1 MNNKFFF
8 LTFVSFLIYGCGNTS
23 EEAPAAEEAAPAAEE
38 AAPAVEEAAP
48 AVEEAAPAVEEAD
61 DILGSEGSSA
71 DLLSAQEDSDE
82 NRYYLGWEPCSG
94 KLSFEV
100 SKEEKNDLLSDPLV
114 QLYRTS
120 DNKEES
126 NFVEVMRGDGYS
138 PIAKITIP
146 MEDGETSLF
155 EFSDGSSSGTLTR
168 YGEKIIFSSEDSAS
182 IESSIECGLWG
193 VEKITT
199 ENILENEIDN
209 HNWGHLNG
217 NIEMDFHYGWKPLG
231 SGNGEFV
238 RILAKIDIISDTGD
252 IAVAMFNYG
261 APEGMC
267 PVLTCEGDVHTLKVM
282 DKYRKVLRT
291 YKFNFPYEENM
302 DLRKADK
309 VQAELLD
316 SFGRPKVTYY
326 ISYEKYR
333 SIISSWIQ
341 PKYWSNEVFLKE

>member
-1 MNNKFFF
+1 
-8 LTFVSFLIYGCGNTS
+8 
-23 EEAPAAEEAAPAAEE
+23 
-38 AAPAVEEAAP
+38 
-48 AVEEAAPAVEEAD
+48 
-61 DILGSEGSSA
+61 
-71 DLLSAQEDSDE
+71 LLSAQENSDE

-94 KLSFEV
+94 RLSFEV
-100 SKEEKNDLLSDPLV
+100 SKEEKDDLLSDPLV

-120 DNKEES
+120 DNKEKS
-126 NFVEVMRGDGYS
+126 RFVELMKGDGYS

-168 YGEKIIFSSEDSAS
+168 YGQKIIFSSENSAS
-182 IESSIECGLWG
+182 IESSIECGLNG

-217 NIEMDFHYGWKPLG
+217 NIEMDFQYGWKPLG
-231 SGNGEFV
+231 NGEFV
-238 RILAKIDIISDTGD
+238 PILAKIDIVSDTGD

-302 DLRKADK
+302 DLRKGGK

-316 SFGRPKVTYY
+316 SFDRPKVTYY

-341 PKYWSNEVFLKE
+341 PEYWSDEVFLKE

>member
-1 MNNKFFF
+1 
-8 LTFVSFLIYGCGNTS
+8 
-23 EEAPAAEEAAPAAEE
+23 
-38 AAPAVEEAAP
+38 
-48 AVEEAAPAVEEAD
+48 
-61 DILGSEGSSA
+61 
-71 DLLSAQEDSDE
+71 
-82 NRYYLGWEPCSG
+82 
-94 KLSFEV
+94 
-100 SKEEKNDLLSDPLV
+100 
-114 QLYRTS
+114 
-120 DNKEES
+120 
-126 NFVEVMRGDGYS
+126 MRGDGYS

-182 IESSIECGLWG
+182 IESSIECGLNG

-217 NIEMDFHYGWKPLG
+217 NIEMDFQYGWKPLG
-231 SGNGEFV
+231 NGEFV
-238 RILAKIDIISDTGD
+238 PILAKIDIISDTGD
-252 IAVAMFNYG
+252 IAVAMLNYG

-267 PVLTCEGDVHTLKVM
+267 PVLTCEGDVHTLKIM

-302 DLRKADK
+302 DLRKGGK

-316 SFGRPKVTYY
+316 SFDRPKVTYY

-341 PKYWSNEVFLKE
+341 PEYWSNEVFLKE

>member
-1 MNNKFFF
+1 M
-8 LTFVSFLIYGCGNTS
+8 TFVSFLIYGCSNAS
-23 EEAPAAEEAAPAAEE
+23 
-38 AAPAVEEAAP
+38 EEAAP

-100 SKEEKNDLLSDPLV
+100 SKEEKNDLLSDPLI

-120 DNKEES
+120 DNKEKS
-126 NFVEVMRGDGYS
+126 NFVELMRGDGYS

-182 IESSIECGLWG
+182 IESSIECGLNG

-217 NIEMDFHYGWKPLG
+217 NIEMDFQYGWKPLG
-231 SGNGEFV
+231 NGEFV
-238 RILAKIDIISDTGD
+238 PILAKIDIISDTGD
-252 IAVAMFNYG
+252 IAVAMLNYG

-267 PVLTCEGDVHTLKVM
+267 PVLTCEGDVHTLKIM

-302 DLRKADK
+302 DLRKGGK

-316 SFGRPKVTYY
+316 SFDRPKVTYY

-341 PKYWSNEVFLKE
+341 PEYWSNEVFLKE